1 MEICSACAVLCLP
14 ITVCCPLPTATAD
27 YKLRTTSRYNSFAL
41 RCSRITRSDRELR
54 ICILYFCLCTLIRNN
69 KSAITNSR
77 NNNCPLRLPT
87 ADCKLRTT
95 SRYNSFARGC
105 SRITRSDRALRICI
119 LYFCL
124 CTFNSLCSLC
134 YTLLSNQYIKQKT
147 LNRQLR
153 TFSLFRISCLL
164 FVV

>member
-1 MEICSACAVLCLP
+1 MCSAYAVLCLP

-95 SRYNSFARGC
+95 SRYNSFALRC